1 MFGGSY
7 HEEQVLN
14 TPPRGGQCL
23 EEAIMRSRS

>member
-14 TPPRGGQCL
+14 IPPGGGQCL
-23 EEAIMRSRS
+23 EEAPRRD